1 VGINQISQRLE
12 DSMPE
17 NMYWV
22 DFFTVEVWHD
32 MLKCQA
38 ACPVLADAR
47 ISVTAEAR
55 GVLGYWLGF
64 TLKAKKGTNRVKN
77 PIGALKLKIFH
88 VKYKSTKQLLLNSL
102 LWNILKI

>member
-1 VGINQISQRLE
+1 VGINQIYQRLE

-22 DFFTVEVWHD
+22 DFFTVEVGREI
-32 MLKCQA
+32 LKCQA

-55 GVLGYWLGF
+55 GLLGYGL
-64 TLKAKKGTNRVKN
+64 
-77 PIGALKLKIFH
+77 
-88 VKYKSTKQLLLNSL
+88 
-102 LWNILKI
+102 

>member
-22 DFFTVEVWHD
+22 DFFTVEVWRD

-47 ISVTAEAR
+47 NYVTAEAR
-55 GVLGYWLGF
+55 SVLGYGL
-64 TLKAKKGTNRVKN
+64 
-77 PIGALKLKIFH
+77 
-88 VKYKSTKQLLLNSL
+88 
-102 LWNILKI
+102 